1 MIPAFRTAI
10 WSLGSGSILIA
21 AAAFSGDVLRHEP
34 LVAEIDATATDSEL
48 GNPAE
53 IAGDH
58 FAADVAPTTAPSNQ
72 VARPSDADAEMASS
86 PMRKPV
92 FRNASLGKAR
102 IDESSPSIA
111 DKMPV
116 VTIKPEE
123 RAIASPAQ
131 RPASDTVLKA
141 EPLITKIY
149 RPMTTSVTDLERL
162 IRPLLTPAIGTA
174 VSSRSTLLD
183 DDTAAGAIDALL
195 VRDRQEILCQIDA
208 VYADLEAAPKRVV
221 VDALLADIALPDSV
235 PPGWELRESDLG
247 VIDGDPR
254 TVVSSLRSLG
264 SVTVIATNQLQIVV
278 HQWGQLEWTE
288 RETSLTTGHD
298 STQHL
303 ATRIRIR
310 PSVLPDGLI
319 RLEVHP
325 TSSRLNE
332 AASPHPQIATV
343 AFTTDVALRS
353 GATALIAGSGEERT
367 ANPRPARLAGK
378 LEPQIQPQASIRHET
393 VLLLMPRIARDR
405 LASAR

>member
-34 LVAEIDATATDSEL
+34 VVAEIDATATDSEL

-58 FAADVAPTTAPSNQ
+58 FATDIAPTTAPSNQ
-72 VARPSDADAEMASS
+72 VARPSDSDAEMS
-86 PMRKPV
+86 PSPIQTPV
-92 FRNASLGKAR
+92 FRNASLDSRVDQSA
-102 IDESSPSIA
+102 PSGA
-111 DKMPV
+111 KQMPV
-116 VTIKPEE
+116 VAIKPEE
-123 RAIASPAQ
+123 HVVASREQ
-131 RPASDTVLKA
+131 RMASEVSNKA

-149 RPMTTSVTDLERL
+149 RPMATSVLDLERL
-162 IRPLLTPAIGTA
+162 IRPLLSPGMGAA
-174 VSSRSTLLD
+174 VSSRSALLD
-183 DDTAAGAIDALL
+183 DDTGAGAIDALL
-195 VRDRQEILCQIDA
+195 VRDRQEVISQIDS

-221 VDALLADIALPDSV
+221 IDALLADLALPDTV
-235 PPGWELRESDLG
+235 PPGWELRESELG

-254 TVVSSLRSLG
+254 TVVNSLRSLG
-264 SVTVIATNQLQIVV
+264 SVTVIATNQLQIVS

-288 RETSLTTGHD
+288 RETSLASGYD

-332 AASPHPQIATV
+332 AASPHPQLATV
-343 AFTTDVALRS
+343 ALTTDVALRS

-367 ANPRPARLAGK
+367 ANLKPARSTGK
-378 LEPQIQPQASIRHET
+378 LEPQIQPQPSIRHET
-393 VLLLMPRIARDR
+393 ILLLMPRIARDR

>member
-34 LVAEIDATATDSEL
+34 VVAEIDATATDSEL

-58 FAADVAPTTAPSNQ
+58 FAADIAPTTAHSDQ
-72 VARPSDADAEMASS
+72 VARPSDSDAEMS
-86 PMRKPV
+86 PSPIRTPV
-92 FRNASLGKAR
+92 FRNASLDSRVDQSAPAGAN
-102 IDESSPSIA
+102 
-111 DKMPV
+111 KMPV
-116 VTIKPEE
+116 VAIKPEE
-123 RAIASPAQ
+123 HVVASREQ
-131 RPASDTVLKA
+131 GMASEVGNKA

-149 RPMTTSVTDLERL
+149 RPMTTSVLDLERL
-162 IRPLLTPAIGTA
+162 IRPLLTPGTGTA
-174 VSSRSTLLD
+174 VSSRSALLD

-195 VRDRQEILCQIDA
+195 VRDRQEVISQIDS

-221 VDALLADIALPDSV
+221 IDALLADIALPDSV
-235 PPGWELRESDLG
+235 PPGWELRESELG
-247 VIDGDPR
+247 VIDGEPR
-254 TVVSSLRSLG
+254 AVVNSLRSLG
-264 SVTVIATNQLQIVV
+264 GVTVIATNQLQIVA

-288 RETSLTTGHD
+288 RDTILASGRD
-298 STQHL
+298 SSQHL

-310 PSVLPDGLI
+310 PSLLPDGLI

-325 TSSRLNE
+325 TSSRLKD
-332 AASPHPQIATV
+332 ATTPHPQFATV

-367 ANPRPARLAGK
+367 ANPKPTRLVGK
-378 LEPQIQPQASIRHET
+378 LEPQIQPQPSIRHET
-393 VLLLMPRIARDR
+393 ILLLMPRIARDR
-405 LASAR
+405 LAPSR